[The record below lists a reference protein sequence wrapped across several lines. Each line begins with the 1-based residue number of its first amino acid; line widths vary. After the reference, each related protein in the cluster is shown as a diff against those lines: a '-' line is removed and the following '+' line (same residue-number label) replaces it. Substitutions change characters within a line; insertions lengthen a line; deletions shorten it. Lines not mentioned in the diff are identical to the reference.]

1 MAGLLKKLPPNFKQG
16 GMKMSRR
23 IIGTQILVEW
33 SDSPKL
39 EVLLHDMPSDLQQDF
54 DEWLITIEEEENA
67 K

>member
-1 MAGLLKKLPPNFKQG
+1 MN
-16 GMKMSRR
+16 RR

-54 DEWLITIEEEENA
+54 DEWLSTIEEEENA

>member
-1 MAGLLKKLPPNFKQG
+1 
-16 GMKMSRR
+16 MSRR

-67 K
+67 KWVIQQTLWY